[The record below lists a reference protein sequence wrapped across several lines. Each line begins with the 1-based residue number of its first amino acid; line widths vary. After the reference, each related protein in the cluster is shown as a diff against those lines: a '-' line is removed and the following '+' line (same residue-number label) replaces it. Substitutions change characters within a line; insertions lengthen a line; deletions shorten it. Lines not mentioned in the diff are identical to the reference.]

1 MSGKFFLLFP
11 SICTLIFLL
20 LLLLPCVLCVARS
33 SESIFHLSDCP
44 AAATLGLFFLFFFP
58 RSFVR
63 SFGRETPCLA
73 QCQKASNMWL
83 RACLFSCTFA
93 IYSIFFF
100 FFFLIYFFLNFL
112 MDRSVIGQWR
122 EIQNF
127 FWFFFL
133 GFFIFFF
140 YLFSWITAVY
150 RWKATNIIDGVI
162 AAVFHIWRHIIWR
175 WLPLDSLTLWRQQL
189 QQQQQQQQQ
198 Q

>member
-44 AAATLGLFFLFFFP
+44 AAATLGLFFLFFPPFV

-63 SFGRETPCLA
+63 ERNSLFGTVSKSFKHVT
-73 QCQKASNMWL
+73 
-83 RACLFSCTFA
+83 ACVSVFLYFCHLFHF
-93 IYSIFFF
+93 FFF